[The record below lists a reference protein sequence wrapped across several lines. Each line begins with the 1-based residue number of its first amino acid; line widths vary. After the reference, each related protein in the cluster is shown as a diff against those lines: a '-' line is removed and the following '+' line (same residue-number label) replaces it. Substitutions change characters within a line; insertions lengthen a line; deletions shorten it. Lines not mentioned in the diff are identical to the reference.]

1 MAAYAVAPSSCQA
14 RSAAAL
20 AVDFPIND
28 NGSCVRR
35 DHEKN
40 QNMTEDSPA
49 QPVDENH
56 LIAERRAKLSALRA
70 QGIAFP
76 NDFRRTDDAQELQE
90 AYADAGRWSGEA
102 LEAEGRRVAVAG
114 RLLAKR
120 VMGKAAFA
128 QIQDVSGRIQLFLQ
142 STTLGDAYDAF
153 KGWDIG
159 DIVAAEGTLMRT
171 KTGELSVKA
180 DRLRLLTKS
189 LRPLP
194 DKWHGLSDV
203 EQRYRQRYVD
213 LIVTPE
219 ARHVFVQRSRI
230 IGSMRRWL
238 DARRFLEVETP
249 MMHYIAGGATAK
261 PFTTHHNA
269 LGLDLYLRVAPEL
282 YLKRL
287 VVGGFE
293 RVYEINRNFRNEGV
307 STRHNPEFT
316 MLELYE
322 AYATYDE
329 IMDLT
334 EEMIR
339 HVAGEVLG
347 RTALAWE
354 GSDIDLGPAFRRWK
368 MEDAVRELNPSIS
381 AADCRDRA
389 ALARH
394 CDDLGIHVKPSYG
407 WGKLLLEIFEKTVES
422 GLVQPTFITHYP
434 VEVSP
439 LARESDTEPG
449 ITDRFELFV
458 GGRELANGFSELN
471 DPEDQAAR
479 FRAQVEAK
487 AGGDEEAM
495 HYDEDYI
502 RALEVGLPPTGGLG
516 VGIDRLVMLLT
527 DSASIRDVLLF
538 PYMRPTTGS

>member
-1 MAAYAVAPSSCQA
+1 
-14 RSAAAL
+14 
-20 AVDFPIND
+20 
-28 NGSCVRR
+28 
-35 DHEKN
+35 
-40 QNMTEDSPA
+40 MTE
-49 QPVDENH
+49 PVPTADENS
-56 LIAERRAKLSALRA
+56 LIAERRAKLTALRA
-70 QGIAFP
+70 RGGAFP
-76 NDFRRTDDAQELQE
+76 NDFRRADHAGDLQAE
-90 AYADAGRWSGEA
+90 YADAEAWPGEA
-102 LEAEGRRVAVAG
+102 LEATGRRVAIAG
-114 RLLAKR
+114 RVMAKR

-128 QIQDVSGRIQLFLQ
+128 QLQDVTGRIQLFLQ
-142 STTLGDAYDAF
+142 ANVLGEAYDAF
-153 KGWDIG
+153 KHWDVG
-159 DIVAAEGTLMRT
+159 DIVAAEGSLTRT
-171 KTGELSVKA
+171 RTGELSVKA
-180 DRLRLLTKS
+180 ERLRLLTKS

-194 DKWHGLSDV
+194 DKWHGLADV

-219 ARHVFVQRSRI
+219 AREVFVARSRI
-230 IGSMRRWL
+230 VAAIRRWL

-249 MMHYIAGGATAK
+249 MMHYIVGGATAR
-261 PFTTHHNA
+261 PFQTHHNA

-322 AYATYDE
+322 AYATYEE

-334 EEMIR
+334 EDMIR
-339 HVAGEVLG
+339 DAAREVVG
-347 RTALAWE
+347 TTALQWE
-354 GSDIDLGPAFRRWK
+354 GNAIDVGPRFRRWK
-368 MEDAVRELNPSIS
+368 LEEAVRELNPEIS
-381 AADCRDRA
+381 AADCRDRD
-389 ALARH
+389 ALAAH
-394 CDDLGIHVKPSYG
+394 CARLRIPVKPGYG
-407 WGKLLLEIFEKTVES
+407 WGKLLLEIFEKTVET
-422 GLVQPTFITHYP
+422 GLVQPTFVTHYP

-458 GGRELANGFSELN
+458 GGKELANGFSELN

-479 FRAQVEAK
+479 FQAQVEAK
-487 AGGDEEAM
+487 AGGDDEAM
-495 HYDEDYI
+495 HFDADYI

-516 VGIDRLVMLLT
+516 VGIDRLVMLFT

-538 PYMRPTTGS
+538 PYMRPES

>member
-1 MAAYAVAPSSCQA
+1 M
-14 RSAAAL
+14 
-20 AVDFPIND
+20 ND
-28 NGSCVRR
+28 EVR
-35 DHEKN
+35 
-40 QNMTEDSPA
+40 
-49 QPVDENH
+49 DENQ
-56 LIAERRAKLSALRA
+56 LIAERRAKLQALRGE
-70 QGIAFP
+70 GIPFP
-76 NDFRRTDDAQELQE
+76 NDFKRGDYAGDLQREYGDAQAWTAEVLE
-90 AYADAGRWSGEA
+90 GVGR
-102 LEAEGRRVAVAG
+102 VVFVAG
-114 RLLAKR
+114 RMMAKR
-120 VMGKAAFA
+120 VMGKSSFV
-128 QIQDVSGRIQLFLQ
+128 QLQDMSGRIQLYL
-142 STTLGDAYDAF
+142 TANELGESYEAF
-153 KGWDIG
+153 KGWDVG
-159 DIVAAEGTLMRT
+159 DILGASGTLTRT
-171 KTGELSVKA
+171 RTGELSVKA
-180 DRLRLLTKS
+180 TSLRLLTKA

-194 DKWHGLSDV
+194 DKWHGLADV
-203 EQRYRQRYVD
+203 EQRYRMRYVD
-213 LIVTPE
+213 LIVNPE
-219 ARHVFVQRSRI
+219 AREVFVKRSKI
-230 IGSMRRWL
+230 VAAMRAWL

-249 MMHYIAGGATAK
+249 MMHYIPGGATAR

-269 LGLDLYLRVAPEL
+269 LDLNLYLRVAPEL

-287 VVGGFE
+287 TVGGLE

-329 IMDLT
+329 VMDLT
-334 EEMIR
+334 EAMIR
-339 HVAGEVLG
+339 DVANEALG
-347 RTALAWE
+347 TTSVTWE
-354 GSDIDLGPAFRRWK
+354 DNAIDLGPAFRRWR
-368 MEDAVRELNPSIS
+368 MEDAVRELNPGITV
-381 AADCRDRA
+381 ADCRDRD

-394 CDDLGIHVKPSYG
+394 CQRLGIPVKPAYG
-407 WGKLLLEIFEKTVES
+407 WGKLLLEIFEKTVET

-439 LARESDTEPG
+439 LARESDTDPG
-449 ITDRFELFV
+449 ITDRFELFI
-458 GGRELANGFSELN
+458 GGKELANGFSELN

-538 PYMRPTTGS
+538 PYMRPEA

>member
-1 MAAYAVAPSSCQA
+1 MTDEHVS
-14 RSAAAL
+14 L
-20 AVDFPIND
+20 PID
-28 NGSCVRR
+28 
-35 DHEKN
+35 D
-40 QNMTEDSPA
+40 
-49 QPVDENH
+49 NH
-56 LIAERRAKLSALRA
+56 LIAERRAKLTALRG

-76 NDFRRTDDAQELQE
+76 NDFRRTDHAGDLQAE
-90 AYADAGRWSGEA
+90 FADADAWTADA
-102 LEAEGRRVAVAG
+102 LAAQPRRVALAG
-114 RLLAKR
+114 RVLFKR
-120 VMGKAAFA
+120 DMGKAGFA
-128 QIQDVSGRIQLFLQ
+128 QLQDVSGRIQLWLKLDV
-142 STTLGDAYDAF
+142 LGETAYGVF
-153 KGWDIG
+153 KDLDLG
-159 DIVAAEGTLMRT
+159 DIVAVEGELTRT
-171 KTGELSVKA
+171 RTGELSVRA
-180 DRLRLLTKS
+180 DALRLLTKA

-194 DKWHGLSDV
+194 DKFHGMADV

-219 ARHVFVQRSRI
+219 SREVFVKRSRI
-230 IGSMRRWL
+230 IGALRRWL

-249 MMHYIAGGATAK
+249 MMHYVAGGAAAK

-269 LGLDLYLRVAPEL
+269 LDLDLYLRVAPEL

-329 IMDLT
+329 VMDLT
-334 EEMIR
+334 EAMIR
-339 HVAGEVLG
+339 DVATEVAGA
-347 RTALAWE
+347 TALEWDGQA
-354 GSDIDLGPAFRRWK
+354 IDLGPRFRRWK
-368 MEDAVRELNPSIS
+368 MEEAVLELNPQIS
-381 AADCRDRA
+381 AADCRDRQ
-389 ALARH
+389 ALAGH
-394 CDDLGIHVKPSYG
+394 CERLGVHVKPGYG
-407 WGKLLLEIFEKTVES
+407 WGKLLLEIFEKTVEG

-458 GGRELANGFSELN
+458 GARELANGFSELN

-487 AGGDEEAM
+487 AGGDDEAM
-495 HYDEDYI
+495 HWRSGCRRPAAWGWES
-502 RALEVGLPPTGGLG
+502 
-516 VGIDRLVMLLT
+516 T
-527 DSASIRDVLLF
+527 DL
-538 PYMRPTTGS
+538 

>member
-1 MAAYAVAPSSCQA
+1 MTDDTTPTHI
-14 RSAAAL
+14 
-20 AVDFPIND
+20 DE
-28 NGSCVRR
+28 
-35 DHEKN
+35 DH
-40 QNMTEDSPA
+40 P
-49 QPVDENH
+49 DENR
-56 LIAERRAKLSALRA
+56 LIAERRAKLVALRSR
-70 QGIAFP
+70 GVAFP
-76 NDFRRTDDAQELQE
+76 NDFRRADYAQDLQD
-90 AYADAGRWSGEA
+90 AYADGGCWTGEA
-102 LEAEGRRVAVAG
+102 LEGEGRRVALAE

-142 STTLGDAYDAF
+142 STVLEEAYDAF
-153 KGWDIG
+153 KGWDVG

-171 KTGELSVKA
+171 RTGELSVRA
-180 DRLRLLTKS
+180 ETLRLLTKS

-194 DKWHGLSDV
+194 DKWHGLADV

-219 ARHVFVQRSRI
+219 AREVFVKRSRI
-230 IGSMRRWL
+230 IAAMRRWL

-249 MMHYIAGGATAK
+249 MMHYIVGGATAR
-261 PFTTHHNA
+261 PFATHHNA
-269 LGLDLYLRVAPEL
+269 LDLDLYLRVAPEL

-322 AYATYDE
+322 AYVSYDE

-334 EEMIR
+334 ESLIR
-339 HVAGEVLG
+339 DVALEAVGA
-347 RTALAWE
+347 TALGWE
-354 GSDIDLGPAFRRWK
+354 GHAIDLGPRFRRWK
-368 MEDAVRELNPSIS
+368 LEAAVRELNPEIS
-381 AADCRDRA
+381 VADCRDRD

-394 CDDLGIHVKPSYG
+394 CERLRIQVKPGYG
-407 WGKLLLEIFEKTVES
+407 WGKLLLEIFEKTVEA
-422 GLVQPTFITHYP
+422 GLLQPTFITHYP

-458 GGRELANGFSELN
+458 GGKELANGFSELN

-479 FRAQVEAK
+479 FRAQVTAK
-487 AGGDEEAM
+487 EGGDDEAM
-495 HYDEDYI
+495 HYDADYI
-502 RALEVGLPPTGGLG
+502 RALEIGLPPTGGLG
-516 VGIDRLVMLLT
+516 IGVDRLVMLLT

-538 PYMRPTTGS
+538 PYMRPEAHG